1 MAWNEPGGNRDPWS
15 GSGRN
20 QGPPDLDELLKKLG
34 ERFRKLI
41 GGKGGGS
48 GDGDGD
54 GGNRGRGAG
63 ASGLLLIVAVLAVVW
78 LLSGFY
84 IVNEGKRAIVLRF
97 GAYQQTTTPGI
108 HWHLPYPIETVRMV
122 DVESRRIIRIGYEP
136 AGNRNRPVLSE
147 ALMLTRDENI
157 VNVQLAV
164 QWQVSDP
171 ARYLF
176 TLREPEQT
184 LKELTE
190 SALREVVGKNEMDF
204 VLTEGRAEV
213 VEATRTLVQE
223 ALDRYDAGIR
233 VVQVAIQDV
242 QPPEEVQG
250 AFADAIRAR
259 EDEQRLINEARA
271 YHNEVLPQAAGQAAR
286 IVEEAEGYRARVVA
300 EAEGEAARFLSLLA
314 EYKKA
319 PGVTRERLYLETMEE
334 ILGRTN
340 KALIDVEG
348 GGNQVMYLPLDKML
362 ERSRPGAQ
370 QPAATAPL
378 PEPASRT
385 GSPAGNVGRD
395 RLRDREVR

>member
-1 MAWNEPGGNRDPWS
+1 
-15 GSGRN
+15 
-20 QGPPDLDELLKKLG
+20 
-34 ERFRKLI
+34 
-41 GGKGGGS
+41 
-48 GDGDGD
+48 
-54 GGNRGRGAG
+54 
-63 ASGLLLIVAVLAVVW
+63 
-78 LLSGFY
+78 
-84 IVNEGKRAIVLRF
+84 
-97 GAYQQTTTPGI
+97 
-108 HWHLPYPIETVRMV
+108 
-122 DVESRRIIRIGYEP
+122 
-136 AGNRNRPVLSE
+136 
-147 ALMLTRDENI
+147 
-157 VNVQLAV
+157 
-164 QWQVSDP
+164 
-171 ARYLF
+171 
-176 TLREPEQT
+176 
-184 LKELTE
+184 
-190 SALREVVGKNEMDF
+190 
-204 VLTEGRAEV
+204 

-370 QPAATAPL
+370 
-378 PEPASRT
+378 
-385 GSPAGNVGRD
+385 
-395 RLRDREVR
+395 

>member
-20 QGPPDLDELLKKLG
+20 QGPPDLDELLKRFT
-34 ERFRKLI
+34 ERFRRLT
-41 GGKGGGS
+41 GGKGGG
-48 GDGDGD
+48 GDGDS
-54 GGNRGRGAG
+54 RGGAG
-63 ASGLLLIVAVLAVVW
+63 GLLLIVAVVAVVW

-84 IVNEGKRAIVLRF
+84 IVNEGKRGIVLRF
-97 GAYQQTTTPGI
+97 GAYSQTTAPGI

-176 TLREPEQT
+176 TLLEPEQT

-334 ILGRTN
+334 VLGRTS
-340 KALIDVEG
+340 KALINVEG
-348 GGNQVMYLPLDKML
+348 GNPVMYLPLDKML
-362 ERSRPGAQ
+362 ERGKQAVQ
-370 QPAATAPL
+370 QPAATAPS

-385 GSPAGNVGRD
+385 GSPAGSAGRD